1 MIITRVP
8 YRVSLFG
15 GGTDFKSFYSDKGT
29 TIVSF
34 SIDKY
39 CYLSLK
45 KLMPYFGVKYRISWS
60 YIEEVSSL
68 EEIKH
73 PSVRACLSEYG
84 LEDGFEI
91 HTFGDL
97 PARSGLGSSSSFTAA
112 MLSALNLYKG
122 SPLIDPAN
130 IAKQTIKIEQD
141 VLRET
146 VGIQDQIQVCHGG
159 FNVTTIFPD
168 SSYSIVTLG
177 DTSSFVRQI
186 NRSLVL
192 VYSGIVRHSS
202 EVHKASFL
210 QTDSKRR
217 QKNLESIR
225 LCAEEFSLR
234 LLDHTISFREFAVLL
249 NQSWSYKVNNL
260 PQTPATAILL
270 SIYDQAIDAGAS
282 CGKLLGAGGGGFF
295 AFFVQPEKQ
304 AEFAKKITP
313 YIAIRAEVSKSG
325 VQQVI

>member
-1 MIITRVP
+1 LIITRVP

-15 GGTDFKSFYSDKGT
+15 GGTDFKCFYADKGT

-45 KLMPYFGVKYRISWS
+45 RLMPYFGVKYRISWS
-60 YIEEVSSL
+60 HIEEVSSL
-68 EEIKH
+68 EEIRH
-73 PSVRACLSEYG
+73 PSVRACLLEYG
-84 LEDGFEI
+84 LEDGLEI
-91 HTFGDL
+91 HTVGEL

-112 MLSALNLYKG
+112 LLAALSLYNG
-122 SPLIDPAN
+122 SKTLDPAV
-130 IAKQTIKIEQD
+130 IAKETIRIEQD
-141 VLRET
+141 VLKET

-159 FNVTTIFPD
+159 FNVTKIFPD
-168 SSYSIVTLG
+168 SSYSLVTLG

-202 EVHKASFL
+202 EVHMASFL
-210 QTDSKRR
+210 QTESKGR
-217 QKNLESIR
+217 KNNLEGIR
-225 LCAEEFSLR
+225 SCAEEFSSR
-234 LLDHTISFREFAVLL
+234 LLNHSISFKDFAQLL
-249 NQSWSYKVNNL
+249 NESWAYKASNL
-260 PQTPATAILL
+260 PRTPATPTLL

-295 AFFVQPEKQ
+295 AFFVQPELQ
-304 AEFAKKITP
+304 AEFSRKMSP
-313 YIAIRAEVSKSG
+313 YISINAKVSNSG
-325 VQQVI
+325 VHQVV